1 MPNWA
6 ESDITIKGDRK
17 ALDHIEEIKFDFN
30 KIIPQPE
37 GLRLDCDS
45 DVCAMCKQPYLKEL
59 YKKNGTLRGPHDYYC
74 EDCDVGDN
82 IGGRLHSDNIDD
94 SGLKDNEKKL
104 ATQWQKEYGT
114 ASWYDWNCSHW
125 NTKWNV
131 GDVEFDRVD
140 ANTLHVKFD
149 TAWSPPEPIFEK
161 LARDLKVAIDVHV
174 GGEVDDEY
182 NLEYGDPNYK
192 DKVYCDSK

>member
-6 ESDITIKGDRK
+6 ESNIIIKGDSK
-17 ALDHIEEIKFDFN
+17 ALDYIQEIKFDFD

-59 YKKNGTLRGPHDYYC
+59 YKENGTLKRPNDYFC
-74 EDCDVGDN
+74 EDCDVDDN
-82 IGGRLHSDNIDD
+82 IGGRLHSDNIGD
-94 SGLKDNEKKL
+94 SDLTDNEKKL

-114 ASWYDWNCSHW
+114 ASWDDWNCAHW

-131 GDVEFDRVD
+131 NINDVEFDRVD
-140 ANTLHVKFD
+140 ANTLHVKFV
-149 TAWSPPEPIFEK
+149 TAWSPPHQIFEK
-161 LARDLKVAIDVHV
+161 LASDLKVAIDVHV
-174 GGEVDDEY
+174 GGEVDEEY
-182 NLEYGDPNYK
+182 DLVYGD
-192 DKVYCDSK
+192 SK

>member
-1 MPNWA
+1 M
-6 ESDITIKGDRK
+6 K
-17 ALDHIEEIKFDFN
+17 ALDHIEEIKFDFD

-74 EDCDVGDN
+74 EDCNIGDN

-149 TAWSPPEPIFEK
+149 TAWSPPVEWLESTSKKYSHLRFHLRYGEPGMCFEGFVYVENGRYLEEEHK
-161 LARDLKVAIDVHV
+161 DYS
-174 GGEVDDEY
+174 DE
-182 NLEYGDPNYK
+182 
-192 DKVYCDSK
+192 

>member
-6 ESDITIKGDRK
+6 ESDIIIKGDSK

-45 DVCAMCKQPYLKEL
+45 DICAMCKQPYTKEL
-59 YKKNGTLRGPHDYYC
+59 YKKNGTLRSLYDYYC
-74 EDCDVGDN
+74 EDCNIGDN
-82 IGGRLHSDNIDD
+82 IGCRLHSDNIDD

-104 ATQWQKEYGT
+104 AIQWQKEYGT
-114 ASWYDWNCSHW
+114 ASWYDWNCNHW
-125 NTKWNV
+125 GTKWNV
-131 GDVEFDRVD
+131 RIDEVEFDRVD
-140 ANTLHVKFD
+140 ANTLQVKFD
-149 TAWSPPEPIFEK
+149 TAWSPPVPIFEK

-182 NLEYGDPNYK
+182 DLEYGD
-192 DKVYCDSK
+192 SK